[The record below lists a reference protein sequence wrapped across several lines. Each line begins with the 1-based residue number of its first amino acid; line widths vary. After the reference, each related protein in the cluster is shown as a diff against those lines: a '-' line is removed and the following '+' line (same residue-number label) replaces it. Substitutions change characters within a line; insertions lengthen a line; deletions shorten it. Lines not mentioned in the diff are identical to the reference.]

1 MVEACSYKPIL
12 CLDFDGVIHSY
23 EHGWQQGTIY
33 GTVTDGF
40 FEWAI
45 KAKELFTLV
54 VYSSRSKD
62 LNHQTEMVNWMRDKY
77 VAWYTKS
84 IFNETI
90 PAFAAIF
97 QFAHEK
103 PPAFLTIDDRAITF
117 NGDWNDAQ
125 FDPSALI
132 TFKPW
137 MNK

>member
-1 MVEACSYKPIL
+1 MGL
-12 CLDFDGVIHSY
+12 LLM
-23 EHGWQQGTIY
+23 
-33 GTVTDGF
+33 GF

-45 KAKELFTLV
+45 KANELFTLI

-62 LNHQTEMVNWMRDKY
+62 LNHQTEMVNWIRDKY
-77 VAWYTKS
+77 VAWYIES

-90 PAFAAIF
+90 PSFAELF

-132 TFKPW
+132 AFKPW